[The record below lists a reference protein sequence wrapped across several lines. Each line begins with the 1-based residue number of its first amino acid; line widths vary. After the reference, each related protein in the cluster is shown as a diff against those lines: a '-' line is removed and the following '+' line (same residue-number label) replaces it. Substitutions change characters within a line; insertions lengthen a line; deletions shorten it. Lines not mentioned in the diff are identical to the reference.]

1 MSSDR
6 ATRGPLPLPVLPL
19 AASEIPPSDALP
31 RPAPLTGAR
40 REIWDRALPYLDVRD
55 NAAHSLGAHA
65 LASALLNALP
75 GARADVVLPAVLLHD
90 TGWKMVD
97 PADILPAIAQRSGPA
112 AHETIR
118 RHETEGAAIAAGI
131 LSDIGYPARDTERI
145 VAIID
150 GHDTRRDALGVDDA
164 VVRDADKLWR
174 LTPHGLR
181 TIGAWFALD
190 RDQTLRFV
198 GAHTYDRL
206 FTEPARAVA
215 ATLVA
220 LVRTDLGDQATRPE
234 HPPPRREG
242 GSSVRLFRLIMDIS
256 GVILGGMDAHPPL
269 GVVVTDPEGLIIG
282 WTSGAERLLG
292 YTDAEARGRSAAE
305 LLDAP
310 ALAGGEPAQGSERHP
325 GLDVRHR
332 DGHRL
337 SVAVSR
343 HTFAPGAYGTGAG
356 SGSVLLIG
364 PPSGPAAE
372 RLRQALSG
380 WALQDS
386 PLALTVYD
394 TDLRCV
400 WQSAAMQR
408 LCGLPGE
415 ARPGHRLTEVF
426 TGSDAVEWE
435 ERLRL
440 AMATGEEQV
449 SELKGTHLAE
459 ARSRVLSVS
468 ATPLRD
474 AEGRIVGVCTLVSDV
489 TERRR
494 ARERLSLLN
503 DASLRIGST
512 LDIAQT
518 ARELTEVTV
527 PRLTDVARVD
537 LLEVILR
544 GDEPAPGPLAG
555 PVRLRRIAELTLA
568 EGVTTAQHTAGE
580 ADVYL
585 ENSPAALCLATGRS
599 ALYRT
604 NDEPPIRSYIDQSP
618 ERQAKVRRL
627 GTHSWMLV
635 PVKARGT
642 TLGVVWFTRTRETPE
657 SFGADDLSLAED
669 LVARAAVCLDNARRF
684 TRERVAAL
692 TLQRSLLPRRMPEL
706 SAVDIASR
714 YLPAAQRSG
723 VGGDWFDVIGLSG
736 ARVALVVGD
745 VVGHGILAAATMG
758 RLRTAVRTLA
768 DVDLA
773 PEELLTRLDDLV
785 IRLSAESGADAE
797 PLGAQ
802 VAADIGATCLYAVY
816 DPVSRRCSMALA
828 GHPPPVVVRPDG
840 TAGFLDVPVGPP
852 LGLGGLP
859 FEPAHV
865 TLSEGS
871 LLALYTDGLIHARH
885 RDIGEGLDAL
895 RGALAAPPD
904 SLDSLDSLCDH
915 VVRTMLPDHSADD
928 AALLL
933 VRSRAL
939 DSGRVAVWDVDA
951 EAAAVARVRSDAVRV
966 LDEWGLEEAAFVTE
980 LVVSE
985 LVTNALRYGDPPI
998 QLRLIHDRML
1008 ICEVS
1013 DSSNTAP
1020 HLRRARVLDEG
1031 GRGLLLVA
1039 QLTERWGTRQ
1049 TAAGKTIWCE
1059 QPLTPAGAP
1068 LPLRRETPPPDHAV
1082 FGPRAD

>member
-1 MSSDR
+1 M
-6 ATRGPLPLPVLPL
+6 
-19 AASEIPPSDALP
+19 
-31 RPAPLTGAR
+31 
-40 REIWDRALPYLDVRD
+40 
-55 NAAHSLGAHA
+55 
-65 LASALLNALP
+65 
-75 GARADVVLPAVLLHD
+75 D
-90 TGWKMVD
+90 T
-97 PADILPAIAQRSGPA
+97 
-112 AHETIR
+112 
-118 RHETEGAAIAAGI
+118 
-131 LSDIGYPARDTERI
+131 Y
-145 VAIID
+145 
-150 GHDTRRDALGVDDA
+150 
-164 VVRDADKLWR
+164 
-174 LTPHGLR
+174 
-181 TIGAWFALD
+181 
-190 RDQTLRFV
+190 
-198 GAHTYDRL
+198 
-206 FTEPARAVA
+206 
-215 ATLVA
+215 
-220 LVRTDLGDQATRPE
+220 
-234 HPPPRREG
+234 
-242 GSSVRLFRLIMDIS
+242 
-256 GVILGGMDAHPPL
+256 PPL
-269 GVVVTDPEGLIIG
+269 GVVVTDREGLITG
-282 WTSGAERLLG
+282 WTPGAERLLG
-292 YTDAEARGRSAAE
+292 YTGAEARGRSAAE

-310 ALAGGEPAQGSERHP
+310 ALAGGEAARGAGAAGPGERP
-325 GLDVRHR
+325 PFLDVRHR

-343 HTFAPGAYGTGAG
+343 HALAPAADGTGAQA
-356 SGSVLLIG
+356 GSVLLIG
-364 PPSGPAAE
+364 TPSGPAAE

-386 PLALTVYD
+386 SLALTVYD

-400 WQSAAMQR
+400 RQSAAMRR
-408 LCGLPGE
+408 LGGLPDE
-415 ARPGHRLTEVF
+415 ARPGHRPAEVF
-426 TGSDAVEWE
+426 TGADGVEWE

-449 SELKGTHLAE
+449 GELKGTDPAE

-474 AEGRIVGVCTLVSDV
+474 PGGRIIGVCALVSDV

-503 DASLRIGST
+503 DASLHIGST

-555 PVRLRRIAELTLA
+555 PVRLRRIAEMTLA
-568 EGVTTAQHTAGE
+568 EGVTTTQHTAGE

-604 NDEPPIRSYIDQSP
+604 NEEPPIRSYIDQSP

-627 GTHSWMLV
+627 GTHSWMLL
-635 PVKARGT
+635 PMKARGT

-657 SFGADDLSLAED
+657 SFGEDDLALAED
-669 LVARAAVCLDNARRF
+669 VVARAAVCLDNARRF

-692 TLQRSLLPRRMPEL
+692 TLQRNLLPRRMPEQ
-706 SAVDIASR
+706 SAVESASR
-714 YLPAAQRSG
+714 YLPAAQRAG

-785 IRLSAESGADAE
+785 IRLSAESGADVEPTGAE
-797 PLGAQ
+797 
-802 VAADIGATCLYAVY
+802 VAGDIGATCLYAVY
-816 DPVSRRCSMALA
+816 DPVSRRCSLALA
-828 GHPPPVVVRPDG
+828 GHLPPAVVGPDG
-840 TAGFLDVPVGPP
+840 TAAFLDVPVGPP

-859 FEPAHV
+859 FEPTDV
-865 TLSEGS
+865 TLPEGS
-871 LLALYTDGLIHARH
+871 LLALYTDGLVHARH
-885 RDIGEGLDAL
+885 RGIEEGLDAL
-895 RGALAAPPD
+895 REALAAPAD
-904 SLDSLDSLCDH
+904 SLDALCDH
-915 VVRTMLPDHSADD
+915 AVRTMLPDHPTDD

-933 VRSRAL
+933 VRPRTL
-939 DSGRVAVWDVDA
+939 DRRRIAVWDVAD
-951 EAAAVARVRSDAVRV
+951 EAAAVARVRSDTVRV
-966 LDEWGLEEAAFVTE
+966 LAEWGLEEAAFVTE

-985 LVTNALRYGDPPI
+985 LVTNAIRYGAAPI
-998 QLRLIHDRML
+998 QLRLIHDRKL

-1013 DSSNTAP
+1013 DSSSTAP
-1020 HLRRARVLDEG
+1020 HLRRARMLDEG

-1039 QLTERWGTRQ
+1039 QLTERWGTRH

-1059 QPLTPAGAP
+1059 QPLAADGESASREGAAG
-1068 LPLRRETPPPDHAV
+1068 T
-1082 FGPRAD
+1082 